1 MLLTIMSNQC
11 LMHMLTTCQCPDEQ
25 DLKNRSGMM
34 ITDDVSDK
42 WAEAGCIIAHTQRAG
57 GWQNAGKS
65 QQHMRRLG
73 SLGGGDERLPISAFQ
88 P

>member
-34 ITDDVSDK
+34 ITDAVSDK
-42 WAEAGCIIAHTQRAG
+42 WAEAGCTIAHTQRAG